1 MRNHTITELNDKQL
15 DAICGGTYFTW
26 LCNNP
31 GGSSGGGGGN
41 APVPVANPV
50 FQNIYIRPTIIVN
63 NNSSIID
70 LSNTT
75 INGTLIIGVSQN
87 IIN

>member
-31 GGSSGGGGGN
+31 GGSSGGGGVTH
-41 APVPVANPV
+41 P
-50 FQNIYIRPTIIVN
+50 F
-63 NNSSIID
+63 
-70 LSNTT
+70 L
-75 INGTLIIGVSQN
+75 
-87 IIN
+87 